1 MQKVNV
7 RSARRSEFFFRT
19 HMSKTVRGQR
29 VLTSSS
35 IVRNRLL
42 VAPTT
47 LKSWSEYCIKDDRM
61 RSRRMDF
68 SQDWKKLD
76 DRVFATIR
84 IQRGD
89 LKFSPDEKIEVSSP
103 KKKFT
108 AHVLLSWNLK
118 LRDIPLS
125 FLEYDLEAKAG
136 ESRQD
141 LYNKLGKR
149 YPAFDQPQDSDMVTI
164 YLLERL

>member
-1 MQKVNV
+1 M
-7 RSARRSEFFFRT
+7 RFRK
-19 HMSKTVRGQR
+19 M
-29 VLTSSS
+29 
-35 IVRNRLL
+35 
-42 VAPTT
+42 
-47 LKSWSEYCIKDDRM
+47 E
-61 RSRRMDF
+61 F

-84 IQRGD
+84 IQRGE
-89 LKFSPDEKIEVSSP
+89 LKHSPDEKVDVSSP

-108 AHVLLSWNLK
+108 AHVLLSWSSK

-125 FLEYDLEAKAG
+125 FLEYDLEAKKG
-136 ESRQD
+136 ETRQD

-149 YPAFDQPQDSDMVTI
+149 YPAFDQPQDSDTVTI